1 MKISRCILLL
11 PLVALNSCLIEND
24 MSYPRVSADFTS
36 FAVSGQESVTIDT
49 QAKAVQVVLSETAD
63 ITALEVT
70 EIGFTDMTLCSPEL
84 AVGSVIDLS
93 QPYKVTLSI
102 YQDYEWTISAT
113 QPIERYINCTN
124 QIGDAELDAEKKQAI
139 VRIAVADEQD
149 SQALQSVVFNSMKLE
164 PEGAGFLGYV
174 DNSSGTEE
182 VKSFEFP
189 LTLDC
194 TLTRTF
200 VVKYGDEQI
209 RWDVNVMPEEVEMAV
224 TSVIPWCY
232 SADIEGLFDGNG
244 TPYLEYRT
252 GSESTW
258 TRASDEVTVSGTALS
273 AKLTGL
279 IEGTAY
285 YVRFSTSDKSG
296 EEYTFT
302 TGTPDQI
309 ENMDFDDW
317 YMRDSKVWY
326 PTLEADYE
334 NKIWDS
340 ANEGVAGFLSVNPT
354 TPSDNVATTVS
365 SHSAKLTNMYAVIK
379 FAAGNILT
387 GDYVGLVGLSG
398 ARLNWGTP
406 FTGRPA
412 GLKGYYSYSPGY
424 LDYIDNN
431 KVSSTE
437 LDKCQILVMLTDWD
451 GPFEVDTTKP
461 DDGGFVDQENDPHI
475 IAYGKIE
482 SDINTFEQPEADANG
497 FIPFTL
503 KLDYRRPDGVPKYAV
518 VIACASYKGDLF
530 TGSTSS
536 VMYVDEFEFV
546 YE

>member
-1 MKISRCILLL
+1 MRNLKYLLYVL
-11 PLVALNSCLIEND
+11 SCVVLFHSCLIEND

-49 QAKAVQVVLSETAD
+49 QSKTVQVVLSETAD

-70 EIGFTDMTLCSPEL
+70 EIGFTDMTRCSPEL

-149 SQALQSVVFNSMKLE
+149 PQALQSVVFNSMKLE
-164 PEGAGFLGYV
+164 PEGAEFLGYV
-174 DNSSGTEE
+174 DNSSGTED

-279 IEGTAY
+279 TEGTAY

-302 TGTPDQI
+302 TGTPEQI
-309 ENMDFDDW
+309 DNMDFDDW
-317 YMRDSKVWY
+317 YYTGTESSPIWY
-326 PTLEADYE
+326 PNLNETVTTWGTANPGSGSFIGSLTTRSEQVCDAGTGEGKYAARLESKDA
-334 NKIWDS
+334 II
-340 ANEGVAGFLSVNPT
+340 T
-354 TPSDNVATTVS
+354 
-365 SHSAKLTNMYAVIK
+365 
-379 FAAGNILT
+379 FAAGNIFT
-387 GDYVGLVGLSG
+387 GQFGRIILPSG
-398 ARLNWGTP
+398 AELYWGVP
-406 FTGRPA
+406 FTAKPKS
-412 GLKGYYSYSPGY
+412 LKGYYSYEPVAIDCVKSPY
-424 LDYIDNN
+424 ENLENTMDQ
-431 KVSSTE
+431 
-437 LDKCQILVMLTDWD
+437 CQILVMLTDWS
-451 GPFEVDTTKP
+451 GPFTINTS
-461 DDGGFVDQENDPHI
+461 DGVFVDQTRNNSSI
-475 IAYGKIE
+475 IAYGKLE
-482 SDINTFEQPEADANG
+482 SDENTGGQYKE
-497 FIPFTL
+497 FTIDL
-503 KLDYRRPDGVPKYAV
+503 EYWRPDATPSYAV
-518 VIACASYKGDLF
+518 VVACSSYKGDYF
-530 TGSTSS
+530 TGGVGS

>member
-279 IEGTAY
+279 TEGTAY

-302 TGTPDQI
+302 TGTPVQI
-309 ENMDFDDW
+309 DNMGFDDW
-317 YMRDSKVWY
+317 YANDSGTWFPNLNETV
-326 PTLEADYE
+326 
-334 NKIWDS
+334 KIWDT
-340 ANEGVAGFLSVNPT
+340 ANRGAAILRKNPT
-354 TPSDNVATTVS
+354 TPEYDHLATDDPDNKAAARLESMNV
-365 SHSAKLTNMYAVIK
+365 MM
-379 FAAGNILT
+379 FAAGNLYTGLFQTASFTGGIGAIL
-387 GDYVGLVGLSG
+387 D
-398 ARLNWGTP
+398 WGVP
-406 FTGRPA
+406 FTGRPCA
-412 GLKGYYSYSPGY
+412 LKGYYRYNPQK
-424 LDYIDNN
+424 IDNVKAPYEN
-431 KVSSTE
+431 LEGTM
-437 LDKCQILVMLTDWD
+437 DNCQILVILTDWSA
-451 GPFEVDTTKP
+451 PFTVDTAQ
-461 DDGGFVDQENDPHI
+461 GIFVDQTKENDSI
-475 IAYGKIE
+475 IAYGKME
-482 SDINTFEQPEADANG
+482 SEEDTGDEYRE
-497 FIPFTL
+497 FTL
-503 KLDYRRPDGVPKYAV
+503 DLEYWRPDATPAYAV
-518 VIACASYKGDLF
+518 VVVCASYKGDYF
-530 TGSTSS
+530 TGGIGST
-536 VMYVDEFEFV
+536 MYVDEFEFV
-546 YE
+546 YD

>member
-49 QAKAVQVVLSETAD
+49 QAKTVQVVLLETAD

-70 EIGFTDMTLCSPEL
+70 EIGFTDMTRCSPEL

-149 SQALQSVVFNSMKLE
+149 PQALQSVVFNSMKLE
-164 PEGAGFLGYV
+164 PEGAEFLGYV

-279 IEGTAY
+279 TEGTAY

-309 ENMDFDDW
+309 DNMDFDDW
-317 YMRDSKVWY
+317 YQTDGIWYPGTNEVLKVWD
-326 PTLEADYE
+326 TA
-334 NKIWDS
+334 NKGS
-340 ANEGVAGFLSVNPT
+340 SLLATNNLTV
-354 TPSDNVATTVS
+354 PSNNKATTEEGNRQAAELTS
-365 SHSAKLTNMYAVIK
+365 SAVLGI
-379 FAAGNILT
+379 FAAGNIYT
-387 GDYVGLVGLSG
+387 GQFGRIAGLG
-398 ARLNWGTP
+398 AELFWGVP
-406 FTGRPA
+406 FTGRPSA
-412 GLKGYYSYSPGY
+412 LKGYYAYEPKPINYVRSPY
-424 LDYIDNN
+424 ESLEN
-431 KVSSTE
+431 TT
-437 LDKCQILVMLTDWD
+437 DKCQILVILTDWT
-451 GPFEVDTTKP
+451 GPFTINTTEEI
-461 DDGGFVDQENDPHI
+461 FVDQTQNNSSI
-475 IAYGKIE
+475 IAYGKLE
-482 SDINTFEQPEADANG
+482 SDEDTGGAYKE
-497 FIPFTL
+497 FTL
-503 KLDYRRPDGVPKYAV
+503 DLEYWRPDATPTYAV
-518 VIACASYKGDLF
+518 VVACASYKGDYF
-530 TGSTSS
+530 TGGEGS